1 MEGEASEH
9 SESGGSSGPS
19 VSERSDKGTA
29 PPPTKLSPG
38 ASLTIDDVAVEVR
51 KTMAYMVLYQGKK
64 DVRGLHRYVPV
75 SAVGAPEKGD
85 FGPKLGTHGSLLFVA
100 EAIQKAIADEIKGAR
115 SGGGVSLDALA
126 DRIVPLKT
134 ADFLEAAKAYF
145 PGKNHKDFET
155 TTGFNEAGMVFI
167 DVDKSTDVGTLIHEA
182 VHLYAPN
189 NFPDAFGNYLNE
201 GTTEYFARQVITKLG
216 LGLKR
221 SKYEP
226 EFVVASVLTSKVS
239 EGVMKKAFLGGDID
253 ALKGAVMGLSEEV
266 ESGSGEK
273 RWKEFLEACEQK
285 DGLQFFLDKAQLMTG
300 EHATK
305 ISTYVQVQKA
315 EKAIVDSLGGLKLMS
330 EMEYVP
336 QTEADNFTR
345 APWEKATAAHLGSS
359 TSGTDPAFILA
370 TAAQELTAIQGY
382 LSALRTNLN
391 KKTKKDVKDIVSKL
405 LIAARAATGP
415 IDVTQAPYTGFMNS
429 AVGAAMEQVKEE
441 DKEGMGLNLWGD

>member
-1 MEGEASEH
+1 MGAGRTRDEPARDQSTARFPTGRSTQTEDIRTTGPKGVDQVGPTCSQAVLLRQLQSSAGNRAVTRLLSIANSLPADAPEARRFRADRGERNSLRLGAGDRGPTLFVQRKPAYVSVKQDGATLVEGEGPSEH

-85 FGPKLGTHGSLLFVA
+85 FGPKLGTHGSLLFAA
-100 EAIQKAIADEIKGAR
+100 EAIQKAIADEMKGAR

-273 RWKEFLEACEQK
+273 RWKEFSRPASK
-285 DGLQFFLDKAQLMTG
+285 KMASSSFL
-300 EHATK
+300 TK
-305 ISTYVQVQKA
+305 PS
-315 EKAIVDSLGGLKLMS
+315 
-330 EMEYVP
+330 
-336 QTEADNFTR
+336 
-345 APWEKATAAHLGSS
+345 
-359 TSGTDPAFILA
+359 
-370 TAAQELTAIQGY
+370 
-382 LSALRTNLN
+382 
-391 KKTKKDVKDIVSKL
+391 
-405 LIAARAATGP
+405 
-415 IDVTQAPYTGFMNS
+415 
-429 AVGAAMEQVKEE
+429 
-441 DKEGMGLNLWGD
+441 